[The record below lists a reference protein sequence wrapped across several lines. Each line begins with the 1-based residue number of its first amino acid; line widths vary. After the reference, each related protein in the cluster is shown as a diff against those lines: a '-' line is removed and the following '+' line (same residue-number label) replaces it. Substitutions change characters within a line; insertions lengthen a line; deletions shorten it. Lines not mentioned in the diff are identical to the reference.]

1 MSVRKCKYKASLHAI
16 GRLEERGWADDP
28 KSSSVQARRYGVRSG
43 DLAGIVP
50 TPALYWFLSEKEEKG
65 KIVVAYKGWVWV
77 YSRNSDRLIT
87 AYELP
92 DWLGADFEERFG
104 EIEERKR
111 KAWKKK
117 KLERR

>member
-16 GRLEERGWADDP
+16 GRLEERGWVDDP

-43 DLAGIVP
+43 DLAGIIP
-50 TPALYWFLSEKEEKG
+50 TPALYWFLSGKEEKG

-111 KAWKKK
+111 KAWKKR